1 MTDVEKLFKFMDTM
15 NLKSNHVS
23 NVYVLKTYTPDGTVT
38 DEKYGMNLLT
48 DYGFTQ
54 YFGVDGTPS
63 FPTNIYVGEGTS
75 SFDKTTKTLVSVLFD
90 GLAATLKNSTINHS
104 YPLYFAPGDQNNNGR
119 ITTVSR
125 YIRSEYAENISGITS
140 DVIIT
145 EYGIGSNCDNLW
157 THSFVYD
164 NLGDRASITKRPGE
178 ILSIEVYLCCSF
190 LESLIMNGY
199 ANDTYTVITTG
210 HLMMNRMNIPTIS
223 TFKRDTKTNRT
234 ISSTSR
240 SAIVNSTITK
250 TTIMQ
255 NITLLSSDSTNNYID
270 GFSCETTGFL
280 SIQPQQLTTPELVTT
295 ENFRT
300 NNLFDQNGFADAIG
314 RKVSLS
320 QIDITSVDSFNYR
333 TNQWDNHLEY
343 NNDTNHVFDEM
354 PMSTS
359 YAVPLRYTNNGAIET
374 LYLYQNINLLD
385 PIIKIRGNVQTL
397 YATDKYWQGLN
408 FPGCDWIQILDRE
421 NIPAAAQTKRYW
433 LSNSNSVN
441 LEPMRQGTFYLKRTA
456 QDAGYQ
462 ATPSA
467 QSQIRANYGF
477 ITIDNLD
484 YEISISTAR
493 SWNGSGTQLFSLRG
507 NVVHN
512 ISKDGYV
519 YSYGKWFMITNS
531 TTLDLYD
538 ISEIDQ
544 NPLPAPTYEVTTV
557 STTGRM
563 YSPNDNG
570 QMCISSYSSGNLV
583 IVDFTTPTV
592 TVTPMSNIRAA
603 CFMWHSSN
611 IAYINS
617 DSTKLIIYDTTTS
630 TQLYEVT
637 LPADLNTTIYYITG
651 NTNHVVIMTQTQTFI
666 CDIRTGTFINSSTV
680 IHIETNKAPAILH
693 APDLMVTYGN
703 GNFGYMDYISGALFM
718 DTPVVRNVSSSSYFP
733 SGQRWGLTGTRP
745 QVLGNSVLMIIYIYS
760 NSYYANPNQRYL
772 YLVDIGYY
780 LRTGTFEYG
789 SYQTAD
795 GAKTYQYG
803 DYVINE
809 GTMVP
814 AVNLLPIKITG
825 NTKTITALNHTKL
838 IKNKQFNVTY
848 SNTPTFS
855 GKPPG
860 DLN

>member
-1 MTDVEKLFKFMDTM
+1 MDTM

-90 GLAATLKNSTINHS
+90 GLAATLRDSTINHS
-104 YPLYFAPGDQNNNGR
+104 YPLYFAPGDQNTNGR

-125 YIRSEYAENISGITS
+125 YIRSEYAENITDITS
-140 DVIIT
+140 NVIIT
-145 EYGIGSNCDNLW
+145 EYGIGSSCDNLW

-199 ANDTYTVITTG
+199 ATDTYTVITTG

-250 TTIMQ
+250 TSIME
-255 NITLLSSDSTNNYID
+255 NITLLASDSTNNYID

-295 ENFRT
+295 DKFRT

-314 RKVSLS
+314 RKVPVT

-343 NNDTNHVFDEM
+343 NNDADHLFDET

-374 LYLYQNINLLD
+374 LYLYQNINPAD
-385 PIIKIRGNVQTL
+385 PIVKIRGNVQTL

-467 QSQIRANYGF
+467 QSQVRANYGF

-493 SWNGSGTQLFSLRG
+493 SWDGSGTQLFSLRG
-507 NVVHN
+507 NVVRDIN
-512 ISKDGYV
+512 KDGYV

-583 IVDFTTPTV
+583 IVDFTTPTI
-592 TVTPMSNIRAA
+592 TVTPMNNIRAA

-617 DSTKLIIYDTTTS
+617 DSTKLIIYDTATS
-630 TQLYEVT
+630 TQLYEFT
-637 LPADLNTTIYYITG
+637 LPVDLNTTIYYITG

-680 IHIETNKAPAILH
+680 IHIETSKAPAILH
-693 APDLMVTYGN
+693 AQDLMVTYGN
-703 GNFGYMDYISGALFM
+703 DNFGYKNYISGALFM
-718 DTPVVRNVSSSSYFP
+718 DTPVVRNVSSDSYFP
-733 SGQRWGLTGTRP
+733 SGQRWGLTGTQP

-760 NSYYANPNQRYL
+760 NSYYADPNQRYL

-789 SYQTAD
+789 SYQAAD
-795 GAKTYQYG
+795 GSKTYQYG

-809 GTMVP
+809 GKMVP
-814 AVNLLPIKITG
+814 AINLLPIKITG
-825 NTKTITALNHTKL
+825 NTKTITSLSHTKT
-838 IKNKQFNVTY
+838 IQNKQFNVTY

-860 DLN
+860 SLN